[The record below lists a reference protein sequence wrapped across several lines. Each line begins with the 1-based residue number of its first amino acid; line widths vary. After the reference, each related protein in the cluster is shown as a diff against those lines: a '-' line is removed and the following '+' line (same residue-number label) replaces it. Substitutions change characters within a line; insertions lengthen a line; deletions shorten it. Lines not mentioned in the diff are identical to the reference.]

1 MLNQFFP
8 KSITEWTYLILIV
21 VLLITLIFFYKG
33 IMKCKSIIEGYN
45 EEIRIYKRNSQFS
58 NGFVLFVNDHY
69 SYVIDEYVEQ
79 SDITKQAFDFYI
91 NEVINKNA

>member
-1 MLNQFFP
+1 MLNQFLP

-21 VLLITLIFFYKG
+21 VLLITLILFYKG

-58 NGFVLFVNDHY
+58 NDFVSFVNEHY
-69 SYVIDEYVEQ
+69 SCVIDEYVEQ